1 MTVASVTGARAV
13 IRRLRRNRLSF
24 LGVLIVM
31 VLLAVVAFGPLLWRL
46 DPIQTDLVDRLASP
60 SLAHPLGTD
69 VQGRDLLA
77 RVLHGGRVT
86 ILIALTSVAVALV
99 FGSGLGLVS
108 GFVRGWFDT
117 LVMRVVDVLLA
128 FPPLLLAL
136 VIAAARGPGIFN
148 TVLAVSIPAIPRFAR
163 LMRSQS
169 IAIREREYVLAARAV
184 GLHPARILFRHVLP
198 NGIGPVTVQAS
209 IAAGIAILEVA
220 GLGFLG
226 LGVQPPAPE
235 LGSILVDSR
244 TYLLQQP
251 VAVVL
256 PGVIISLS
264 ILGFNLLGDAFGD
277 VFDVGS
283 GS

>member
-1 MTVASVTGARAV
+1 MTAVVSMRAAEAL
-13 IRRLRRNRLSF
+13 RRLRRNRLSF
-24 LGVLIVM
+24 VGVLIVI
-31 VLLAVVAFGPLLWRL
+31 VLLAAVAFGPLLWRV
-46 DPIQTDLVDRLASP
+46 DPIQTDLLHRLEGP

-69 VQGRDLLA
+69 VQGRDLLT
-77 RVLHGGRVT
+77 RVLHGGRVS
-86 ILIALTSVAVALV
+86 LVVALAAVAVALV

-117 LVMRVVDVLLA
+117 VVMRVVDVLLA

-136 VIAAARGPGIFN
+136 VIAAARGPGVFN
-148 TVLAVSIPAIPRFAR
+148 TILAVSIPALPRFAR

-169 IAIREREYVLAARAV
+169 IAIREREYILAARSV
-184 GLHPARILFRHVLP
+184 GLHPVRILLRHVLP

-226 LGVQPPAPE
+226 LGVQPPTPE

-251 VAVVL
+251 VAVVV
-256 PGVIISLS
+256 PGVVISLA
-264 ILGFNLLGDAFGD
+264 ILGFNLLGDALGD
-277 VFDVGS
+277 LFDVGA
-283 GS
+283 G

>member
-1 MTVASVTGARAV
+1 MIVAATRLRSAT
-13 IRRLRRNRLSF
+13 RRLRRNRLSF
-24 LGVLIVM
+24 VGVLIV
-31 VLLAVVAFGPLLWRL
+31 VALVAIVVVGPLLWRI
-46 DPIQTDLVDRLASP
+46 DPIATDLLRRLEGP

-77 RVLHGGRVT
+77 RILHGGRVT
-86 ILIALTSVAVALV
+86 FAIAVTSVGLALV
-99 FGSGLGLVS
+99 FGTGSGLVS

-117 LVMRVVDVLLA
+117 VTMRIVDVLLA

-136 VIAAARGPGIFN
+136 VIAAARGPGIAN
-148 TVLAVSIPAIPRFAR
+148 TVLAVSIPAVPRFAR

-169 IAIREREYVLAARAV
+169 LAIREREYVLAARAI
-184 GLHPARILFRHVLP
+184 GLHPLRILFRHVLP

-251 VAVVL
+251 LAVLL
-256 PGVIISLS
+256 PGLVISLA
-264 ILGFNLLGDAFGD
+264 ILGFNLLGDALGD
-277 VFDVGS
+277 LFDVGS
-283 GS
+283 GP